1 MWECLGE
8 ITTLLQVT
16 GGSVFLLG
24 RQWNIYLHTRELCAL
39 VLTTI
44 TLGAVQHQVLYTNT
58 RKVKPGNKCPQRQI
72 LAKRGLTSE
81 LA

>member
-8 ITTLLQVT
+8 IITLLQVT
-16 GGSVFLLG
+16 GSSVFLLA
-24 RQWNIYLHTRELCAL
+24 RQWNIYLNTRELCAP
-39 VLTTI
+39 VLTTL
-44 TLGAVQHQVLYTNT
+44 TLGVVQHQALYTNT
-58 RKVKPGNKCPQRQI
+58 REVKPGNKCPQRQI